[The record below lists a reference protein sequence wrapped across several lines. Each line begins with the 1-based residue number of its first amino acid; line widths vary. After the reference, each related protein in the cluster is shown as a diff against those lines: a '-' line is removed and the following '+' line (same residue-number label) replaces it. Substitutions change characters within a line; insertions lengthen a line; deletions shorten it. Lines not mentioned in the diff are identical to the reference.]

1 MEVILVDKIKNLG
14 DIGDIVKVRRGYARN
29 YLIPYGKAKFATE
42 QNRIEVEQRRAEY
55 EKQVSESRALAK
67 QRAEAIQNAEL
78 KLTAQVMEDGRLYG
92 TISVAEVIALVL
104 QTCGVEVHKQEIDF
118 PEGRIRTSGSHPVV
132 FSLHDEVQLESQ
144 LHVVAAQPSAAPPHE
159 EEAGDEVAA
168 VAASS
173 QATDTANSH
182 DS

>member
-29 YLIPYGKAKFATE
+29 YLVPYGKAKFATE
-42 QNRIEVEQRRAEY
+42 QNRIEVEKRRAEY

-67 QRAEAIQNAEL
+67 QRAAAIENAEL

-92 TISVAEVIALVL
+92 TISVAEVIALVS
-104 QTCGVEVHKQEIDF
+104 QICGVEVHKQEIDF
-118 PEGRIRTSGSHPVV
+118 PEGRIRTSGSHTVV
-132 FSLHDEVQLESQ
+132 FNLHDEVQLESQ
-144 LHVVAAQPSAAPPHE
+144 LHVVAAQPSVAPPHE
-159 EEAGDEVAA
+159 EEGSED
-168 VAASS
+168 AASS
-173 QATDTANSH
+173 EATDTANSD